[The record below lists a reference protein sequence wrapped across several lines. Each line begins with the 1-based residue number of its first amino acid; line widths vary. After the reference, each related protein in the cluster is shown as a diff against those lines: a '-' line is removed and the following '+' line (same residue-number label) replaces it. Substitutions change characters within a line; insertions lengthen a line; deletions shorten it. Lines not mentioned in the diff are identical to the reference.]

1 MKKIIMLAGI
11 GGTGKS
17 YYAKNL
23 NLPGLVKIVSSDEI
37 RYSITKSYSIILDNM
52 MIVYDK
58 MIETCNELI
67 KENEDITVI
76 LDSTFLNDQRRNYF
90 IDHLKN
96 YDELELHMLKVHD
109 EKIIYERN
117 KKRMKEKWIP
127 EDVIA
132 SMIKKYSYPSKENIS
147 KYTLIKEVYVDEK

>member
-23 NLPGLVKIVSSDEI
+23 KIPGLVKIISSDEI

-52 MIVYDK
+52 MIVYDE
-58 MIETCNELI
+58 MIETCNKLLN
-67 KENEDITVI
+67 ENKDITII
-76 LDSTFLNDQRRNYF
+76 LDSTFLNDERRNYF

-109 EKIIYERN
+109 EKTIYERN
-117 KKRMKEKWIP
+117 KKRMREKRIP

-132 SMIKKYSYPSKENIS
+132 SMIKKYAYPSKENIS
-147 KYTLIKEVYVDEK
+147 KYTLIKEVFVDEK